1 VEKII
6 DACEEAIRMGE
17 VDKSGQNTQLK
28 LDICGIERRD
38 PLLQLHR
45 LRSEAPPYHSLKGL
59 VWGANS
65 PASHLMSQAAF
76 RSSTMDVENRGLR
89 YDAVHI

>member
-28 LDICGIERRD
+28 LE
-38 PLLQLHR
+38 LHR